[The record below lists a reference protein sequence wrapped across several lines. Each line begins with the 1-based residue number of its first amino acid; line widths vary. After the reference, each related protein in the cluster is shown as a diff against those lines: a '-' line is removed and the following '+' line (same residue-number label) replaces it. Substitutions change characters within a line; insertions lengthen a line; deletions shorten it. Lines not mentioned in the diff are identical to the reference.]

1 MQKENGHPDTVWGLC
16 AELLTSGSPCLVA
29 QGAVTLRSLLGI
41 PIFRQVIARATPAK
55 IGVGTALPHMA
66 SWPPSTRSIHAALQ
80 LLFSEHSDERVLQDV
95 LVSLQ
100 LLLAANFGGDAV
112 VSVCSAGGPAA
123 DNKTSRSLWQLV
135 SRLTALS
142 LHHIPSLACDSLVTL
157 SLLTSNAAGCAVCVL
172 NRAASLLL
180 WQVMCRCLH
189 VISPGSAEE
198 MISEQCEA
206 LPEQLQQQIF
216 GDVEQ
221 QEATLAEDSEQQQ
234 QEATLASQRPSVK
247 AFARRKFMSNVI
259 HGSCQ
264 HSFLVGC
271 NLTSEAYLLQSGVVE
286 LLLYCSMHA
295 CINCSTVC
303 VSMKRVQ
310 SKDSDSSQTTLFSCS
325 FGCTAYAQSYCLF
338 PLSCFNLCRQVH
350 FRP

>member
-1 MQKENGHPDTVWGLC
+1 
-16 AELLTSGSPCLVA
+16 
-29 QGAVTLRSLLGI
+29 
-41 PIFRQVIARATPAK
+41 
-55 IGVGTALPHMA
+55 
-66 SWPPSTRSIHAALQ
+66 
-80 LLFSEHSDERVLQDV
+80 
-95 LVSLQ
+95 
-100 LLLAANFGGDAV
+100 
-112 VSVCSAGGPAA
+112 
-123 DNKTSRSLWQLV
+123 
-135 SRLTALS
+135 
-142 LHHIPSLACDSLVTL
+142 
-157 SLLTSNAAGCAVCVL
+157 
-172 NRAASLLL
+172 
-180 WQVMCRCLH
+180 MCRCLH

-216 GDVEQ
+216 GDVEQQEATLAEDSEQQQ

>member
-1 MQKENGHPDTVWGLC
+1 M
-16 AELLTSGSPCLVA
+16 
-29 QGAVTLRSLLGI
+29 
-41 PIFRQVIARATPAK
+41 
-55 IGVGTALPHMA
+55 
-66 SWPPSTRSIHAALQ
+66 
-80 LLFSEHSDERVLQDV
+80 
-95 LVSLQ
+95 
-100 LLLAANFGGDAV
+100 
-112 VSVCSAGGPAA
+112 
-123 DNKTSRSLWQLV
+123 
-135 SRLTALS
+135 
-142 LHHIPSLACDSLVTL
+142 
-157 SLLTSNAAGCAVCVL
+157 
-172 NRAASLLL
+172 
-180 WQVMCRCLH
+180 
-189 VISPGSAEE
+189 ISPGSAEE

-216 GDVEQ
+216 GDVEQQEATLAEDSEQQQQEATLAEDNEQQQ

-295 CINCSTVC
+295 CINCSTIC

-310 SKDSDSSQTTLFSCS
+310 SKDSDSSPTTALFSCS

-338 PLSCFNLCRQVH
+338 PL
-350 FRP
+350 